1 MKLFSIN
8 GRALALLAVV
18 VPLVALL
25 AYVALRSGPL
35 APVAITVATVESRA
49 LTPALF
55 GIGTV
60 EARYTYKI
68 GPTVAGRIQRLD
80 VQVGDVVKAGQL
92 LGEMDPVDLN
102 DRIRSAEAALK
113 RSEAAIKEAQ
123 ARQVYAQTQ
132 ARRYE
137 QLLAAHSTSEEALAN
152 KRQEQQIADAVLLG
166 AREEVTRLRA
176 DVAGLESQKTN
187 LRLIAPVEGLAGGLA
202 EGLVVARD
210 ADPGTTVVAGQA
222 VVEVIS
228 PDSVWIN
235 TRFDQVSAAGL
246 AAGLSASITLRSRSG
261 QGLAGR
267 VLRVEPLADAI
278 TEETLAKITFDQLPK
293 PLPPVGE
300 LAEVTVTLPAHPSAP
315 VIANAA
321 LRQVNNQLGVWQID
335 QDQLRFTPVTLGV
348 ADLEGYVQVR
358 SGLKVGDQIVVY
370 SANTLSTRSRFH
382 VVEHLPGVAP

>member
-35 APVAITVATVESRA
+35 APVAITVTTVESRA

-68 GPTVAGRIQRLD
+68 GPTLAGRVQRLD
-80 VQVGDVVKAGQL
+80 VQVGDVVQAGQV

-113 RSEAAIKEAQ
+113 RSEAALKEAQ

-152 KRQEQQIADAVLLG
+152 KRQEEQIANAALAG
-166 AREEVTRLRA
+166 AREEITRLRA
-176 DVAGLESQKTN
+176 EMAALEAQKTN
-187 LRLIAPVEGLAGGLA
+187 LRLMAPA
-202 EGLVVARD
+202 EGLVVSRD
-210 ADPGTTVVAGQA
+210 VDPGTTVVAGQA

-246 AAGLSASITLRSRSG
+246 VAGLPASITLRSRSG
-261 QGLAGR
+261 EVLAGR
-267 VLRVEPLADAI
+267 VLRVEPLADAV
-278 TEETLAKITFDQLPK
+278 TEETLAKLSFDQLPK
-293 PLPPVGE
+293 PLPPLGE
-300 LAEVTVTLPAHPSAP
+300 LAEVTVTLPAQPSAP

-370 SANTLSTRSRFH
+370 SENTLSTRSRVH
-382 VVEHLPGVAP
+382 VVERLPGVAP

>member
-80 VQVGDVVKAGQL
+80 VQVGDVVQAGQL
-92 LGEMDPVDLN
+92 LGEMDPVDSN

-176 DVAGLESQKTN
+176 DVAGLEAQKAN
-187 LRLIAPVEGLAGGLA
+187 LRLIAPV

-222 VVEVIS
+222 VVDVIS

-235 TRFDQVSAAGL
+235 ARFDQVSAAGL
-246 AAGLSASITLRSRSG
+246 AAGLTPANITLRSRSG

-267 VLRVEPLADAI
+267 VLRVEPLADAV
-278 TEETLAKITFDQLPK
+278 TEETLAKITFDQLPN
-293 PLPPVGE
+293 PLPPLGE
-300 LAEVTVTLPAHPSAP
+300 LAEVTVALPAHPSAA
-315 VIANAA
+315 VISNAA
-321 LRQVNNQLGVWQID
+321 LRQVNNQLGVWQMD

-348 ADLEGYVQVR
+348 ADLEGHVQVR
-358 SGLKVGDQIVVY
+358 SGLNVGDQIVVY
-370 SANTLSTRSRFH
+370 SESTLNKRSRFH

>member
-35 APVAITVATVESRA
+35 APVAITVTTVESRA

-68 GPTVAGRIQRLD
+68 GPTLAGRVQRLD
-80 VQVGDVVKAGQL
+80 VQVGDVVQAEQV

-113 RSEAAIKEAQ
+113 RSEAALKEAQ

-152 KRQEQQIADAVLLG
+152 KRQEEQIANAALAG
-166 AREEVTRLRA
+166 AREEITRLRA
-176 DVAGLESQKTN
+176 EMAALEAQKTN
-187 LRLIAPVEGLAGGLA
+187 LRLMAPA
-202 EGLVVARD
+202 EGLVVSRD
-210 ADPGTTVVAGQA
+210 VDPGTTVVAGQA

-246 AAGLSASITLRSRSG
+246 VAGLPASIVLRSRSG
-261 QGLAGR
+261 EGLAGR
-267 VLRVEPLADAI
+267 VLRVEPLADAV
-278 TEETLAKITFDQLPK
+278 TEETLAKLSFDQLPK
-293 PLPPVGE
+293 PLPPLGE
-300 LAEVTVTLPAHPSAP
+300 LAEVTVTLPAQPSAP

-370 SANTLSTRSRFH
+370 SENTLSTRSRVH
-382 VVEHLPGVAP
+382 VVERLPGVAP

>member
-35 APVAITVATVESRA
+35 APVAITVTTVESRA

-68 GPTVAGRIQRLD
+68 GPTLAGRVQRLD
-80 VQVGDVVKAGQL
+80 VQVGDVVQAGQV

-113 RSEAAIKEAQ
+113 RSEAALKEAQ

-152 KRQEQQIADAVLLG
+152 KRQEEQIANAALAG
-166 AREEVTRLRA
+166 AREEITRLRA
-176 DVAGLESQKTN
+176 EMAALEAQKTN
-187 LRLIAPVEGLAGGLA
+187 LRLMAPA
-202 EGLVVARD
+202 EGLVVSRD
-210 ADPGTTVVAGQA
+210 VDPGTTVVAGQA

-246 AAGLSASITLRSRSG
+246 AAGLPASIVLRSRSG
-261 QGLAGR
+261 EVLAGR
-267 VLRVEPLADAI
+267 VLRVEPLADAV
-278 TEETLAKITFDQLPK
+278 TEETLAKLSFDQLPK
-293 PLPPVGE
+293 PLPPLGE
-300 LAEVTVTLPAHPSAP
+300 LAEVTVTLPAQPSAP

-370 SANTLSTRSRFH
+370 SENTLSTRSRVH
-382 VVEHLPGVAP
+382 VVERLPGVAP

>member
-8 GRALALLAVV
+8 GRVLALLAVV

-35 APVAITVATVESRA
+35 APVAITLTTVESRA

-68 GPTVAGRIQRLD
+68 GPTQAGRVQRLD
-80 VQVGDVVKAGQL
+80 VQVGDVVQAGQV
-92 LGEMDPVDLN
+92 LGEMDPIDLN

-113 RSEAAIKEAQ
+113 RSEAALKEAQ

-132 ARRYE
+132 AQRYE

-152 KRQEQQIADAVLLG
+152 KRQEAQIANAALAG
-166 AREEVTRLRA
+166 AREEITRLRA
-176 DVAGLESQKTN
+176 EMAALEAQKTN
-187 LRLIAPVEGLAGGLA
+187 LRLVAPAM
-202 EGLVVARD
+202 GLVVSRD
-210 ADPGTTVVAGQA
+210 VDPGTTVVAGQA

-246 AAGLSASITLRSRSG
+246 AAGLPANITLRSRSG
-261 QGLAGR
+261 DALAGR
-267 VLRVEPLADAI
+267 VLRVEPLADAV
-278 TEETLAKITFDQLPK
+278 TEETLAKFVFDQLPK
-293 PLPPVGE
+293 PLPPLGE
-300 LAEVTVTLPAHPSAP
+300 LAEVNVVLPAKPSAP
-315 VIANAA
+315 VIPNAA
-321 LRQVNNQLGVWQID
+321 LRQVNNQLGVWQIS
-335 QDQLRFTPVTLGV
+335 QDQLRFTPVTPGA

-358 SGLKVGDQIVVY
+358 SGLKAGDEIVLY
-370 SANTLSTRSRFH
+370 SENTLSTRSRVH
-382 VVEHLPGVAP
+382 VVERLPGVAP

>member
-35 APVAITVATVESRA
+35 APVAITVTTVESRA

-68 GPTVAGRIQRLD
+68 GPTLAGRVQRLD
-80 VQVGDVVKAGQL
+80 VQVGDVVQAGQV

-113 RSEAAIKEAQ
+113 RSEAALKEAQ

-152 KRQEQQIADAVLLG
+152 KRQEEQIANAALAG
-166 AREEVTRLRA
+166 AREEITRLRA
-176 DVAGLESQKTN
+176 EMAALEAQKTN
-187 LRLIAPVEGLAGGLA
+187 LRLMAPA
-202 EGLVVARD
+202 EGLVVSRD
-210 ADPGTTVVAGQA
+210 VDPGTTVVAGQA

-246 AAGLSASITLRSRSG
+246 AAGLPASIVLRSRSG
-261 QGLAGR
+261 EVLAGR
-267 VLRVEPLADAI
+267 VLRVEPLADAV
-278 TEETLAKITFDQLPK
+278 TEETLAKLSFDQLPK
-293 PLPPVGE
+293 PLPPLGE
-300 LAEVTVTLPAHPSAP
+300 LAEVTVALPAQPSAP

-370 SANTLSTRSRFH
+370 SENTLSTRSRVH
-382 VVEHLPGVAP
+382 VVERLPGVAP